1 MYICKREKEKFFWAT
16 QDERY
21 RIRLW
26 RCRVCISVHNFHSVS
41 RLSMTCMY
49 VFDVYVYVRGC
60 VCIYAEGRGE
70 GSCYGVATISRLP
83 ENISLFC
90 KRALYK
96 RRYSSKE
103 TYDSK
108 EPTNHSHTIRRI
120 RGIIRV
126 CWCGRKRRRIVLQ
139 GGEDP

>member
-1 MYICKREKEKFFWAT
+1 MYIYMCEKEENGRAT

-21 RIRLW
+21 IFRFY
-26 RCRVCISVHNFHSVS
+26 RCGVCISVHIFHSVS
-41 RLSMTCMY
+41 RLCMTCMY

-60 VCIYAEGRGE
+60 ECIYAEGRGE

-83 ENISLFC
+83 KNIGFFC

-96 RRYSSKE
+96 RRYSAKE
-103 TYDSK
+103 TYNSK
-108 EPTNHSHTIRRI
+108 EPTNHSHPVRRM
-120 RGIIRV
+120 RCIIRV
-126 CWCGRKRRRIVLQ
+126 CWCGRKRRRVVLQ